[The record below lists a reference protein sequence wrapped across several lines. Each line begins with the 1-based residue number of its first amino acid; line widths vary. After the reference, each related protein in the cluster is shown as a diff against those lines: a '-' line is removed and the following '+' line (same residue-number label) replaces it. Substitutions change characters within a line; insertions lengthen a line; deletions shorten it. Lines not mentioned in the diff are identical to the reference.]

1 MRGGADTSR
10 WADQIRAALAER
22 AGGPRGTVSY
32 DDAVALVCEAT
43 GWPVGHVWAQT
54 ATGWRSSG
62 AWYAATGGSG
72 DVADSL
78 GALRETTAITDLGSG
93 RGIVAAV
100 LHLESCRFLP
110 GLEGL
115 GSPFRQAHA
124 AALRLSGVV
133 GVPVH
138 SLVAGHRKVTAVLEF
153 VTAGEVEPEG
163 GLAESLLEVASRS
176 RRRTARK
183 PTPVKQ
189 PMPAQRSKS
198 LDVEIPD
205 NLAG

>member
-1 MRGGADTSR
+1 M
-10 WADQIRAALAER
+10 
-22 AGGPRGTVSY
+22 SY
-32 DDAVALVCEAT
+32 DDAVALVCAAT

-54 ATGWRSSG
+54 PSGWRSSG
-62 AWYAATGGSG
+62 AWHATTSGSAEVSG
-72 DVADSL
+72 SL
-78 GALRETTAITDLGSG
+78 AALREATAITDLASG

-124 AALRLSGVV
+124 AALHLSGVV

-138 SLVAGHRKVTAVLEF
+138 SIVGGHRKVTAVLEF
-153 VTAGEVEPEG
+153 VTAAEVEPEG
-163 GLAESLLEVASRS
+163 ALAEALLEVASRS
-176 RRRTARK
+176 RRRTTRK
-183 PTPVKQ
+183 PTPGTQ
-189 PMPAQRSKS
+189 TAAAQQTAAQRAKS